1 MRMTYSHGNAA
12 RINLFDVLLYIHVS
26 LKEYSLR
33 SSSDRAT
40 ALARGGRREGEK
52 LYISVPIITRA
63 YDVARHYS
71 RLARFSGDLHV
82 EFRARKK
89 KKWERGVST

>member
-33 SSSDRAT
+33 SSSPDRAT
-40 ALARGGRREGEK
+40 ALAGGRRRKGKKIVYFCADNYTRVRRRATLFSSRAIFGRFTRGILRTEK
-52 LYISVPIITRA
+52 KN
-63 YDVARHYS
+63 
-71 RLARFSGDLHV
+71 G
-82 EFRARKK
+82 
-89 KKWERGVST
+89 